1 MPRPAARLPAAAL
14 ALALALAA
22 VLAACVSTG
31 SSTPRPTEAA
41 PATAGG
47 PTDVPGGSSTTAEPG
62 ASQPTTTETAWGR
75 IWDEL
80 PPSFPHYPGAE
91 PAETGGGPASAT
103 LAVPATANAAAD
115 WYRGALTRAGYDTEA
130 LSGPLEDGSVV
141 IDSVGGGN
149 PDCRVQAS
157 LVPHGNQAIATILF
171 AAACPFH

>member
-1 MPRPAARLPAAAL
+1 MHRTAARLPAATL
-14 ALALALAA
+14 ALALAAAA

-31 SSTPRPTEAA
+31 SSTP
-41 PATAGG
+41 G
-47 PTDVPGGSSTTAEPG
+47 PTDVPGGSSPTAEPG

-80 PPSFPHYPGAE
+80 PPGFPHYPGAE

-103 LAVPATANAAAD
+103 LAVPATVGAAAD

-141 IDSVGGGN
+141 IDSVGGGD
-149 PDCRVQAS
+149 PDCRVQTS
-157 LVPHGNQAIATILF
+157 LVPRGGQVIATILF

>member
-1 MPRPAARLPAAAL
+1 MFRPAARLPAAAL
-14 ALALALAA
+14 ALALAAAA

-31 SSTPRPTEAA
+31 SSTPR
-41 PATAGG
+41 

-80 PPSFPHYPGAE
+80 PPGFPHHPGAE

-103 LAVPATANAAAD
+103 LAVPATASAAAD

-141 IDSVGGGN
+141 IDSVGGGD
-149 PDCRVQAS
+149 PDCRVQTS
-157 LVPHGNQAIATILF
+157 LVPRGNQAIATILF
-171 AAACPFH
+171 AAACPFR